1 MNESKIYRSTYL
13 PQQYHKANVM
23 DFPWEQIAGVELVET
38 VTGQSCTDTTTVRSY
53 WWEDMLCFQFVCL
66 DQYAVSDFT
75 QHDDPLYEQD
85 VIEIFID
92 ELGTGKRYIE
102 LEVSPNNIL
111 FDAIIY
117 NDGDGNILATDLAWQ
132 AINLQTHVVQE
143 NDYYIYYVGISAE
156 NFQQPL
162 NQGKGLKVN
171 FYRIDEKEDGTREF
185 QAWSPTGAI
194 QYHLPAKFGTL
205 ILQ

>member
-1 MNESKIYRSTYL
+1 MNESKIYCSTYL

-23 DFPWEQIAGVELVET
+23 DFPWEQIVGVELVET

-66 DQYAVSDFT
+66 DPYAVSDFT

-102 LEVSPNNIL
+102 LEVSPNNVI
-111 FDAIIY
+111 FDAIIH
-117 NDGDGNILATDLAWQ
+117 NDGTGTITETDLAWNVS
-132 AINLQTHVVQE
+132 NLQTYVVKE
-143 NDYYIYYVGISAE
+143 NDTLVYYVVISSE
-156 NFQQPL
+156 NFDQPL
-162 NQGKGLKVN
+162 THDRSLNVN
-171 FYRIDEKEDGTREF
+171 FYRIDEKEDGTREY

-194 QYHLPAKFGTL
+194 QYHLPEKFGTL